1 MYLMVCLLV
10 VTSFISA
17 SESLSLINRKNRS
30 LRSVKLTLSPDSVEP
45 QGDHRL
51 LAHKNRI
58 TRKNSIIFKN
68 IISTDAALV
77 ITASKKMIEFF
88 DSHLKPIAHVTHTND
103 TINKDVV
110 LCPYNKTV
118 LAVTDK
124 QCRSID
130 IRTQQKA
137 DISLKHQMLKAAF
150 VNQELCAAA
159 TVAGISLYDLRTK
172 KEIECVNNNKCIVS
186 AFDVLPDSL
195 MVATGYTNGLVDL
208 WDLRN
213 PIKPI
218 KQWGNT
224 SSGPYRVFELT
235 HTDQHIVW
243 LDEEYR
249 LHVATADHN
258 IIECSFK
265 IPYKNKQSNY
275 HPCFSKI
282 NDNQVAL
289 GCKDRISII
298 DLASYQHQTL
308 HLEGELPYTLYTL
321 GTHDEFYTT
330 THINVLSSQDS
341 SIQKWTLVTQD
352 EFDCI
357 KKKTSTLKK
366 NN

>member
-17 SESLSLINRKNRS
+17 SEPISLINRKDRLLN
-30 LRSVKLTLSPDSVEP
+30 SVKLGVSPDSVEP
-45 QGDHRL
+45 HEDHRL
-51 LAHKNRI
+51 LPHKNRI
-58 TRKNSIIFKN
+58 KRKNSIIFKN

-88 DSHLKPIAHVTHTND
+88 DSHLKSIAQVPHTNYS
-103 TINKDVV
+103 INKDVV
-110 LCPYNKTV
+110 LCPCNKTV
-118 LAVTDK
+118 LAVKDK
-124 QCRSID
+124 QCTRID
-130 IRTQQKA
+130 IHTQKKT
-137 DISLKHQMLKAAF
+137 DISLTHQMLKAAF
-150 VNQELCAAA
+150 VNQDLCAAA

-172 KEIECVNNNKCIVS
+172 KEIECVNNNKCIAS
-186 AFDVLPDSL
+186 AFDVLSDNL

-224 SSGPYRVFELT
+224 STRSHRVFELT

-249 LHVATADHN
+249 LHLATADHN
-258 IIECSFK
+258 VIESSFK

-275 HPCFSKI
+275 HPCFSKV

-308 HLEGELPYTLYTL
+308 HLEGELPCTLYTL
-321 GTHDEFYTT
+321 GAHDEFYTT
-330 THINVLSSQDS
+330 THINVLNSQDS
-341 SIQKWTLVTQD
+341 SIQKWTLITQD

-357 KKKTSTLKK
+357 NKQRNTHKK